1 MNFITAVPAQR
12 EKANQLAQQFGLTY
26 IAMTDSLPPY
36 CLVVTEEHIESQV
49 PGSSKPLV
57 IDFAAGKAKY
67 RQQSAQKLQHPL
79 VKAVGLKPGG
89 CLQVLDLTA
98 GVGDDSY
105 LLASL
110 GCEVVMLER
119 HPAIAV
125 LLQDALARLAVMA
138 PTLKLKIYHT
148 DAKVYLQK
156 ANNPEVIIFDPMFPE
171 RPNRSAKAKK
181 TMQLLQGV
189 IGHDEDADDVF
200 RLALSVATKR
210 VIVKRPK
217 TAPVLADTVPS
228 FSIKTKNH
236 RFDGYVVCA

>member
-1 MNFITAVPAQR
+1 MNTRFFCKSNGINFKAFSICFVDLVP
-12 EKANQLAQQFGLTY
+12 N
-26 IAMTDSLPPY
+26 
-36 CLVVTEEHIESQV
+36 
-49 PGSSKPLV
+49 
-57 IDFAAGKAKY
+57 
-67 RQQSAQKLQHPL
+67 
-79 VKAVGLKPGG
+79 
-89 CLQVLDLTA
+89 
-98 GVGDDSY
+98 
-105 LLASL
+105 
-110 GCEVVMLER
+110 
-119 HPAIAV
+119 
-125 LLQDALARLAVMA
+125 
-138 PTLKLKIYHT
+138 
-148 DAKVYLQK
+148 
-156 ANNPEVIIFDPMFPE
+156 IIFDPMFPE